1 MTKRKMLRI
10 GAAALAAVLLFAGLT
25 MLTKDRLQERIE
37 NKKLEQYAPNEAVR
51 KELDNAVN
59 DNSSDLSVP
68 ENVKKEIVQNQ
79 SQFQS
84 DYDEGIG
91 WLYIPGTSI
100 NYPIMYSGDND
111 YYLHRAADGSYLYA
125 GSLFLDY
132 RCSSDF
138 SDFYSIVYG
147 HNMRDG
153 TKFAELVN
161 YKNDKYFHDHRYGW
175 LTAGQN
181 VYPIEFFAVSEVRCD
196 SEIYTA
202 SDTQTWLSKLQGE
215 ALLFEETQISDS
227 DNMILL
233 STCSG
238 DNSAWRTVVAGKILK
253 N

>member
-1 MTKRKMLRI
+1 MTKRKKLRI
-10 GAAALAAVLLFAGLT
+10 VAAALAAVLLFAGLT
-25 MLTKDRLQERIE
+25 MLTKDKVQEKIE
-37 NKKLEQYAPNEAVR
+37 DKKLEQYAPNEVVR

-59 DNSSDLSVP
+59 DGSLNLRVP
-68 ENVKKEIVQNQ
+68 ESIKKEIVQNQ
-79 SQFQS
+79 LQFQS
-84 DYDEGIG
+84 DHSEGIG
-91 WLYIPGTSI
+91 WLYIPDTGI
-100 NYPIMYSGDND
+100 NYPVMYSGDND

-153 TKFAELVN
+153 IKFAELVN
-161 YKNDKYFHDHRYGW
+161 YKNDEYFHNHRYGW

-181 VYPIEFFAVSEVRCD
+181 VYPIEFFAVAEVRYD

-202 SDTQTWLSKLQGE
+202 SDVQTMLSKLQGE
-215 ALLFEETQISDS
+215 AILFEETGISDS
-227 DNMILL
+227 DNMIML

-238 DNSAWRTVVAGKILK
+238 DNSFWRTVVVGKILK

>member
-1 MTKRKMLRI
+1 MTKRKKLRI
-10 GAAALAAVLLFAGLT
+10 VAAALAAVLLFAGLT
-25 MLTKDRLQERIE
+25 MLTKDKVQEKIE
-37 NKKLEQYAPNEAVR
+37 VKKLEQYAPNEVVR

-59 DNSSDLSVP
+59 DNSSGLSVP
-68 ENVKKEIVQNQ
+68 QNIEQKIVQNQ
-79 SQFQS
+79 LQFQS

-91 WLYIPGTSI
+91 WLYIPDTNI

-147 HNMRDG
+147 HNMRDVI
-153 TKFAELVN
+153 KFAEIVN
-161 YKNDKYFHDHRYGW
+161 YKNDEYFHNHRYGW

-181 VYPIEFFAVSEVRCD
+181 VYPIEFFAVAEVRYD

-202 SDTQTWLSKLQGE
+202 SDVQTMLSKLQGE
-215 ALLFEETQISDS
+215 AILFEETEISDS
-227 DNMILL
+227 DNMIML

-238 DNSAWRTVVAGKILK
+238 DNSLWRTVVAGKILK